1 MNKYEIIKYKKIL
14 IKNKEKK
21 KNKKNKKIRKIRKK
35 NKIN

>member
-21 KNKKNKKIRKIRKK
+21 KNKKNKKNKKIR
-35 NKIN
+35 

>member
-21 KNKKNKKIRKIRKK
+21 KNKKNEKNKKK

>member
-14 IKNKEKK
+14 IKNKENK
-21 KNKKNKKIRKIRKK
+21 KNKKNKKK

>member
-21 KNKKNKKIRKIRKK
+21 KNKKNKKIR
-35 NKIN
+35 